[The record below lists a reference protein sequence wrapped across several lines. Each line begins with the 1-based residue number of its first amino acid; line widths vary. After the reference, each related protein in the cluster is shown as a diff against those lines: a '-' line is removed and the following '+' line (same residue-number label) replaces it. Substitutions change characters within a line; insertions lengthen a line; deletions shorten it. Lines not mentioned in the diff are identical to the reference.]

1 MPKYAFYTSCPGCD
15 NKTKYYWFHS
25 GCRGDMEIWH
35 DGDLECN
42 RCKKMGFILDWKF
55 DCGDHGENTYIGPNP
70 QQLIKALTTLS
81 EVSSLDMKD
90 VFKILDKIKK
100 KCGIK

>member
-42 RCKKMGFILDWKF
+42 RCNKMGFILDWKF

-70 QQLIKALTTLS
+70 QKLVNSLTCLS
-81 EVSSLDMKD
+81 ELTSMPMKN
-90 VFKILDKIKK
+90 VFDIIEKIRK
-100 KCGIK
+100 KCGI